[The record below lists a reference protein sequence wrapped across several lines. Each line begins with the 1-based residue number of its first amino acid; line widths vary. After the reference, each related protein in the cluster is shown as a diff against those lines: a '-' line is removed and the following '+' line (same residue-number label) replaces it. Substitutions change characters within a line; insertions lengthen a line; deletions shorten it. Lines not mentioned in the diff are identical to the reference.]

1 MVDFSYYIP
10 PRLREPL
17 RQARGLGY
25 SLIDNVIGLD
35 DGYQSGGER
44 LGTAIRENP
53 MGVARSV
60 GGSILEGIGDTISDP
75 LGTIQGVAQGIGQS
89 YSRASQ
95 GAAAYLPEGVE
106 LKDATMEQIRM
117 ANDAYLADVTNL
129 ASVVPATRAVGT
141 AGRTA
146 MRVGR
151 MANDAV
157 GADAI
162 GLVRAVA
169 QGDLEGV
176 GEVFQRGR
184 EPQSLSAKD
193 PNDIGGVK
201 RVPVRGYEPSD
212 IARLESNIGLRD
224 EKGRAKPEA
233 LEAMA
238 SQFDAFGNRINNIK
252 PDAKT
257 GLTHNHPAS
266 NVRMN
271 TPIEEQKVAKKVR
284 GEANP
289 RREVTL
295 KVGDALVAAFGDR
308 TVADTDILGY
318 SGQTLDTPQS
328 MLGGSGYIRDA
339 KNKRIWAS
347 DEDVTTPILAS
358 LQRAA
363 DQGFDPKLIF
373 TSMGAQSSDF
383 ATDEIFRDYVR
394 NVDVDPSLREF
405 LAKRLLMPSSDFNDK
420 NFPMQDLISGGN
432 SRRNRVGLLDGVE
445 NYFDTLTGSNRRG
458 VWQAM
463 DNAAF
468 RDAGLPVGEMRIAQT
483 DPDLLYANP
492 FDTGLNIGI
501 PILDSTVSPNSL
513 HHIYPTSI
521 LGEYGGSTAVQIPAA
536 ITFREFLNSRRGLR
550 EGTNPTNPAQDQRSF
565 LMSHKNIISPVDQQ
579 MVDEIGQFEEYWRRF
594 NR

>member
-1 MVDFSYYIP
+1 MVDFNYYIP

-35 DGYQSGGER
+35 DGYESGGER
-44 LGTAIRENP
+44 LGTAIRQDP

-60 GGSILEGIGDTISDP
+60 GGSLLESVGDTISDP
-75 LGTIQGVAQGIGQS
+75 LGAIQGVAQGIGQS

-129 ASVVPATRAVGT
+129 ASVVPATKAVGS

-151 MANDAV
+151 MANDAI

-162 GLVRAVA
+162 GLARAVA

-176 GEVFQRGR
+176 GEVFQRSG
-184 EPQSLSAKD
+184 EGGSVGAKILRD
-193 PNDIGGVK
+193 
-201 RVPVRGYEPSD
+201 PVRGYDQEE
-212 IARLESNIGLRD
+212 IARLEANVGLRD
-224 EKGRAKPEA
+224 DKGRAKPEA

-238 SQFDAFGNRINNIK
+238 SQFDASGNRISNIR

-257 GLTHNHPAS
+257 GLTNMHPAA

-271 TPIEEQKVAKKVR
+271 TPIEEQKVVTKTR

-289 RREVTL
+289 RREVKL

-308 TVADTDILGY
+308 AVADTDILGY
-318 SGQTLDTPQS
+318 SGRMLDNPQS

-339 KNKRIWAS
+339 KNDRIWAS
-347 DEDVTTPILAS
+347 DEEVTKPILAS
-358 LQRAA
+358 LERAA
-363 DQGFDPKLIF
+363 EQGFTPRLIY
-373 TSMGAQSSDF
+373 TAMGAQASDF
-383 ATDEIFRDYVR
+383 ATDQLLRDYIR
-394 NVDVDPSLREF
+394 GVDIDPALRQV
-405 LAKRLLMPSSDFNDK
+405 LADRLVASKDFNDK
-420 NFPMQDLISGGN
+420 NFPMEDLISGGN
-432 SRRNRVGLLDGVE
+432 SRRNMVGLLDGVE
-445 NYFDTLTGSNRRG
+445 DYFDTMTGTNRRA
-458 VWQAM
+458 VWQAL
-463 DNAAF
+463 DNSKF
-468 RDAGLPVGEMRIAQT
+468 RDAGIPIGEARIAQT

-492 FDTGLNIGI
+492 FDTGLNIGT
-501 PILDSTVSPNSL
+501 PVLGSSVSPQSFHN
-513 HHIYPTSI
+513 IYPTGI
-521 LGEYGGSTAVQIPAA
+521 LGEYYGSTATQIPAA
-536 ITFREFLNSRRGLR
+536 ITFREFFNSRRGLR
-550 EGTNPTNPAQDQRSF
+550 EGINPTSPASDQRSF